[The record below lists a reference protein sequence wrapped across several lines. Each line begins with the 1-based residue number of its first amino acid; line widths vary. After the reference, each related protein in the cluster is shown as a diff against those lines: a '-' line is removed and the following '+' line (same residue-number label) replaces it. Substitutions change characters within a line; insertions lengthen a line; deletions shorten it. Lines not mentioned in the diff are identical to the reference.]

1 MDSFSISSSLK
12 NFVKAM
18 ASLQELEQYQ
28 ILGYIPIKY
37 QNEKFLTSEE
47 KTYKKIS
54 IGDQKYFLQPPQA
67 NK

>member
-1 MDSFSISSSLK
+1 MDSFSASSSLK

-28 ILGYIPIKY
+28 ISGYIPTKY
-37 QNEKFLTSEE
+37 KDEKFLTSEE

-54 IGDQKYFLQPPQA
+54 IGDQKYFLQPP
-67 NK
+67 K